1 VNVHPLPTLNAR
13 AAGLQMKNFFSCMD
27 SRSLARDAGR
37 RFGHFFRPGKL
48 FDSSI
53 LVGLTVIETRWL
65 CLELHGDCDTHIL
78 TTKYSYFLPRYP
90 DMRDVVSGRTLI
102 QIKSHA
108 QKVVKRDEA
117 GDDIFA
123 PLKANKSRI
132 EALVNSKVDLS
143 DKKSTKAQ
151 STAAYNER
159 PIAMHRTGTVNAPM
173 HLLSSCTT
181 KDDRFRFTVGGQQ
194 ERPFAESTVF
204 RATLGGSTVFG
215 RGVSFAFSPAGE
227 LRHESDDESA
237 IKDSS
242 VSTISSK
249 SNSTASDVSAVC
261 VTPQRKDNQR
271 VDVMAAEALCG
282 LSGIVSR
289 KKRKADPVFPYMV
302 SP

>member
-1 VNVHPLPTLNAR
+1 MVTAIHI
-13 AAGLQMKNFFSCMD
+13 FS
-27 SRSLARDAGR
+27 RQN
-37 RFGHFFRPGKL
+37 
-48 FDSSI
+48 
-53 LVGLTVIETRWL
+53 
-65 CLELHGDCDTHIL
+65 THIF
-78 TTKYSYFLPRYP
+78 YH
-90 DMRDVVSGRTLI
+90 DMCDVVSGRTLI

-132 EALVNSKVDLS
+132 EALVKSKFDQS

-151 STAAYNER
+151 STAAYNEG

-242 VSTISSK
+242 VSSISSK
-249 SNSTASDVSAVC
+249 SNSMASDVSNQAAMC

-282 LSGIVSR
+282 LSGLVSR